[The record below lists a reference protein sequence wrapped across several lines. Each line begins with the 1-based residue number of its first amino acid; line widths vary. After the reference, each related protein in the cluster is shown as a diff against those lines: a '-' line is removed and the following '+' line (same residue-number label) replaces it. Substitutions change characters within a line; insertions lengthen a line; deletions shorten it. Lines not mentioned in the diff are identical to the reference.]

1 MAKNKQGTAPHANP
15 RGPVKQADPR
25 GINTTVKK

>member
-1 MAKNKQGTAPHANP
+1 MAGNKPGNAPHANP
-15 RGPVKQADPR
+15 KGPVKQADPR

>member
-1 MAKNKQGTAPHANP
+1 MAKNKPGTAPHANP
-15 RGPVKQADPR
+15 SGPVKKADPR